1 MTLRQLI
8 NRLCG
13 FIPRGSVQFASGTA
27 AAAAAAADGT
37 DSASAASV
45 KPRFVTT
52 LRSCETTGD
61 IVLDVMT
68 TSQRYIESKPAARF
82 ADMEWQ
88 TPAVSDKFQSRFGRR
103 PGTSDSGD
111 TGLGTSASDSTE
123 DFCST
128 SSSPPF
134 QPIRSQ
140 IPIPTAH
147 VMPSTAGA
155 PASKP
160 QSSIQEDSL
169 SSEGHRSSSGSRTPS
184 GSTSKSS
191 SLSKS
196 ASSPNLDGQTGV
208 GNDLTGP
215 KADCLNRYRSL
226 VNGLDHSLFPSDHT
240 RVDEGHRF
248 DTPAVEPTL
257 NQSALLGGLCP
268 DVRLRLQT
276 TGIRDTTDCVSEAY
290 RGGME
295 HSYKVLPEARP
306 GVPGTAETSNQRG
319 SQAGAAGP
327 PGVYA
332 NPLSLQTQALLREH
346 SGSKVYEPLRQDRCS
361 DMSSMSSWQQ
371 QQQHKQ
377 QLESLRLQVEQMQ
390 LMSAGVGQYP
400 SLYSTPTHTESGKWD
415 ALVKASESLLKEKE
429 LIIERQKQHMTQLE
443 QRLRESELQVH
454 GALLGRG
461 ASYGDMCML
470 RLQEAQRENAFL
482 RAQFAERTDCAALEK
497 AEAERRLGA
506 VEAET
511 RRLHDSLKETC
522 DRHAEEMKKQEERI
536 RSRDKHINNLKKKCQ
551 KESELKRENQQRIE
565 TLERYLA
572 DLPTMEDYQSQNKQ
586 LLEAE
591 QHVTELQEKVRELE
605 VCLETTHS
613 QLREKDVFLE
623 EQKRRE
629 RDLLTTITD
638 MQQRVQQGLED
649 GARLPCLDA
658 EKLRGENAALREEQ
672 HRLKKVIEKQHRMME
687 QLGSQI
693 QALEEQISQ
702 EESSSQALREEVLVK
717 EQSVTE
723 LHTAMKELSAQNQ
736 ELMEQNLTLQEQ
748 MGDQDQRSSS
758 QASSALPPTETHLT
772 QRLHQEIASCL
783 SDLRS
788 LCSILTQRAQGQ
800 DPNLSL
806 LLGLNTLPQVPDQ
819 AENWMSP
826 EVLQK
831 KLVEAQQ
838 LRRDVEELRNVILDR
853 YAQDMGEN
861 CITQ

>member
-1 MTLRQLI
+1 
-8 NRLCG
+8 
-13 FIPRGSVQFASGTA
+13 
-27 AAAAAAADGT
+27 
-37 DSASAASV
+37 
-45 KPRFVTT
+45 
-52 LRSCETTGD
+52 
-61 IVLDVMT
+61 MT

-88 TPAVSDKFQSRFGRR
+88 TPAVSEKFQSRFGRR

-111 TGLGTSASDSTE
+111 TGLGTSASDSAE
-123 DFCST
+123 DYCSS
-128 SSSPPF
+128 SSSPSF

-147 VMPSTAGA
+147 VMPSTAGT

-160 QSSIQEDSL
+160 HSCVQEEFRSSVD
-169 SSEGHRSSSGSRTPS
+169 GHRSSSGSRTPS
-184 GSTSKSS
+184 ASTSKSS

-196 ASSPNLDGQTGV
+196 ASSPNLDAEAGV
-208 GNDLTGP
+208 GGEPVGP
-215 KADCLNRYRSL
+215 KPDCLSRYRSL
-226 VNGLDHSLFPSDHT
+226 VNGLDHSLFPTDHT
-240 RVDEGHRF
+240 RVDEGQRF
-248 DTPAVEPTL
+248 DTPTVEPTL

-268 DVRLRLQT
+268 DVRLRLQA
-276 TGIRDTTDCVSEAY
+276 TGIRDTPDCVSEAY

-306 GVPGTAETSNQRG
+306 GVPGSAETSNQRVG
-319 SQAGAAGP
+319 QPGAAGAAG
-327 PGVYA
+327 VYA
-332 NPLSLQTQALLREH
+332 SPLSLQTQALLREH
-346 SGSKVYEPLRQDRCS
+346 ACSKGYEPLRQDRCS
-361 DMSSMSSWQQ
+361 ELSSWQQQ

-390 LMSAGVGQYP
+390 LMGAGVGQYP
-400 SLYSTPTHTESGKWD
+400 SLYSTPVHPESGKWD

-429 LIIERQKQHMTQLE
+429 LIIERQKQHMSQLE

-461 ASYGDMCML
+461 ASFGDMCML

-482 RAQFAERTDCAALEK
+482 RAQFTERTDCAAMEK

-511 RRLHDSLKETC
+511 RRLTDSLKEASE
-522 DRHAEEMKKQEERI
+522 RHAEEMKKQEERI
-536 RSRDKHINNLKKKCQ
+536 RSRDKHISNLKKKCQ
-551 KESELKRENQQRIE
+551 KETELKRENQQRIE

-572 DLPTMEDYQSQNKQ
+572 DLPTLEDYQSQNKQ
-586 LLEAE
+586 LQEAE
-591 QHVTELQEKVRELE
+591 QQAAELQEKVKELE
-605 VCLETTHS
+605 ACLETTRS
-613 QLREKDVFLE
+613 QLREKDALLE

-649 GARLPCLDA
+649 GARLPSLDI
-658 EKLRGENAALREEQ
+658 EKLRGENGALRDEQ
-672 HRLKKVIEKQHRMME
+672 QRLKKVVEKQHRMME

-717 EQSVTE
+717 EQNVLE

-748 MGDQDQRSSS
+748 MSNSEQSSTN
-758 QASSALPPTETHLT
+758 QASCDLQPSGARLT
-772 QRLHQEIASCL
+772 QRLHTEIASCL

-806 LLGLNTLPQVPDQ
+806 LLGLTSPLPV
-819 AENWMSP
+819 AEQDEDWMSP

-831 KLVEAQQ
+831 KLAEAQQ

>member
-1 MTLRQLI
+1 
-8 NRLCG
+8 
-13 FIPRGSVQFASGTA
+13 
-27 AAAAAAADGT
+27 
-37 DSASAASV
+37 
-45 KPRFVTT
+45 
-52 LRSCETTGD
+52 
-61 IVLDVMT
+61 MT

-88 TPAVSDKFQSRFGRR
+88 TPAVSEKFQSRFGRR

-111 TGLGTSASDSTE
+111 TGLGTLASDSTE
-123 DFCST
+123 DFCSS
-128 SSSPPF
+128 SSSPSF

-160 QSSIQEDSL
+160 QSCAQEDCL
-169 SSEGHRSSSGSRTPS
+169 SSLEGHRSSSGSRTPS
-184 GSTSKSS
+184 GSASKSS

-196 ASSPNLDGQTGV
+196 ASSPNLDAQAGV
-208 GNDLTGP
+208 GGDPVGP
-215 KADCLNRYRSL
+215 KPDCLSRYRSL

-240 RVDEGHRF
+240 RLDEGQRF

-268 DVRLRLQT
+268 DIRLRLQT
-276 TGIRDTTDCVSEAY
+276 SGIRDSPDFMSEAY

-319 SQAGAAGP
+319 SQPGAAGS

-332 NPLSLQTQALLREH
+332 SPLSLQTQALLREH
-346 SGSKVYEPLRQDRCS
+346 TGSKGYEPLRQDRSCEL
-361 DMSSMSSWQQ
+361 SSWQQ

-377 QLESLRLQVEQMQ
+377 QLENLRLQLEQMQ
-390 LMSAGVGQYP
+390 LMGAGVGQYP
-400 SLYSTPTHTESGKWD
+400 SLYSNPVHSESGKWD

-429 LIIERQKQHMTQLE
+429 LIIERQKQHMAQLE

-482 RAQFAERTDCAALEK
+482 RAQFTERTDCVALEK

-511 RRLHDSLKETC
+511 RRVTDSLKETC
-522 DRHAEEMKKQEERI
+522 ERHAEEMKKQEERI

-551 KESELKRENQQRIE
+551 KEAELKRENQQRIE

-572 DLPTMEDYQSQNKQ
+572 DLPTLEDYQSQNKQ

-591 QHVTELQEKVRELE
+591 QQAGQLQEKVKELE
-605 VCLETTHS
+605 VCLETTCS
-613 QLREKDVFLE
+613 QLREKDAQLE

-649 GARLPCLDA
+649 GARLPSLDI
-658 EKLRGENAALREEQ
+658 EKLRGENNTLREEQ
-672 HRLKKVIEKQHRMME
+672 QRLKKVIEKQHRMME

-702 EESSSQALREEVLVK
+702 EESSSQALREEVLAK
-717 EQSVTE
+717 EQNVLE

-748 MGDQDQRSSS
+748 MSTPEQRSTN
-758 QASSALPPTETHLT
+758 QASSALQPAGARLT
-772 QRLHQEIASCL
+772 QRLHAEIASCL

-806 LLGLNTLPQVPDQ
+806 LLGLTSPPPV
-819 AENWMSP
+819 AEQDEDWMSP

>member
-1 MTLRQLI
+1 
-8 NRLCG
+8 
-13 FIPRGSVQFASGTA
+13 
-27 AAAAAAADGT
+27 
-37 DSASAASV
+37 
-45 KPRFVTT
+45 
-52 LRSCETTGD
+52 
-61 IVLDVMT
+61 MT
-68 TSQRYIESKPAARF
+68 TSQRYIESEPVARF

-88 TPAVSDKFQSRFGRR
+88 TPAVSEKFQSRFGSR

-123 DFCST
+123 DCCSS

-147 VMPSTAGA
+147 VMPSTAGP
-155 PASKP
+155 PASKTQP
-160 QSSIQEDSL
+160 FVQEDSL
-169 SSEGHRSSSGSRTPS
+169 SSEGHRSVSGSRTTS

-196 ASSPNLDGQTGV
+196 ASSPNLDAPAGV
-208 GNDLTGP
+208 GGDLAVP
-215 KADCLNRYRSL
+215 KPDCLSRYRSL

-240 RVDEGHRF
+240 RMDEGQRF

-257 NQSALLGGLCP
+257 NQSALLGGLGT

-276 TGIRDTTDCVSEAY
+276 AGIRDSSDCVSEAY
-290 RGGME
+290 RGSME
-295 HSYKVLPEARP
+295 HSYKALPDARP
-306 GVPGTAETSNQRG
+306 GVPGAAETSNQRLG
-319 SQAGAAGP
+319 QPGASGP

-346 SGSKVYEPLRQDRCS
+346 PGSKGYESLRQERCGE
-361 DMSSMSSWQQ
+361 MSSWQQ
-371 QQQHKQ
+371 QQQH
-377 QLESLRLQVEQMQ
+377 SLRLQMEQMQ
-390 LMSAGVGQYP
+390 LMSAGVGPYP
-400 SLYSTPTHTESGKWD
+400 SLYSTPT
-415 ALVKASESLLKEKE
+415 LIKANENLLKEKE
-429 LIIERQKQHMTQLE
+429 LIIDRQKQHMAQLE
-443 QRLRESELQVH
+443 QRLRDSELQVH
-454 GALLGRG
+454 GALLARG
-461 ASYGDMCML
+461 PSYGDMCML
-470 RLQEAQRENAFL
+470 RLQEAQRENVFL
-482 RAQFAERTDCAALEK
+482 RAQFAQRTDCVALEK

-511 RRLHDSLKETC
+511 RRLSDCLKETC
-522 DRHAEEMKKQEERI
+522 ERHAEEMKKQEERI
-536 RSRDKHINNLKKKCQ
+536 RSRDKHISNLKKKCQ

-572 DLPTMEDYQSQNKQ
+572 DLPTLEDYQSQNKQ
-586 LLEAE
+586 LQEAE
-591 QHVTELQEKVRELE
+591 QQAAQLQERVRELE
-605 VCLETTHS
+605 VCLEATHS
-613 QLREKDVFLE
+613 QLREKDAYVE
-623 EQKRRE
+623 EQRRRE

-649 GARLPCLDA
+649 GARLPSRDV
-658 EKLRGENAALREEQ
+658 ETLRGENGTLREEHQ
-672 HRLKKVIEKQHRMME
+672 RLKKVIEKQHRMME

-693 QALEEQISQ
+693 QALEEQLSQ
-702 EESSSQALREEVLVK
+702 EESSSQAVREEVLSK
-717 EQSVTE
+717 EQNALE
-723 LHTAMKELSAQNQ
+723 LRRAMKELSVQNQ

-748 MGDQDQRSSS
+748 MSDQEQKSSSSSSSS
-758 QASSALPPTETHLT
+758 QASSAPQPAGARLT
-772 QRLHQEIASCL
+772 QRLHVEIASCL

-800 DPNLSL
+800 NPNLSL
-806 LLGLNTLPQVPDQ
+806 LLGLTSPTSVSEQ
-819 AENWMSP
+819 AEDWMSP

-838 LRRDVEELRNVILDR
+838 LRRDAEELRNVILDR

>member
-1 MTLRQLI
+1 
-8 NRLCG
+8 
-13 FIPRGSVQFASGTA
+13 
-27 AAAAAAADGT
+27 
-37 DSASAASV
+37 
-45 KPRFVTT
+45 
-52 LRSCETTGD
+52 
-61 IVLDVMT
+61 MT

-88 TPAVSDKFQSRFGRR
+88 TPAVSEKFQSRFGRR
-103 PGTSDSGD
+103 PGTSESGD
-111 TGLGTSASDSTE
+111 TGLGTSASDSAE
-123 DFCST
+123 DFCSS
-128 SSSPPF
+128 SSSPSF

-160 QSSIQEDSL
+160 QSCVQEDCL
-169 SSEGHRSSSGSRTPS
+169 SSAEGHRSSSGSRTPS
-184 GSTSKSS
+184 GTTSKSS

-196 ASSPNLDGQTGV
+196 ASSPNLDAEVGMGGDPVGV
-208 GNDLTGP
+208 KP
-215 KADCLNRYRSL
+215 DCLSRYRSL
-226 VNGLDHSLFPSDHT
+226 VNGLDHSLFPTDHT
-240 RVDEGHRF
+240 RLDEGHRF

-268 DVRLRLQT
+268 DMRLRLQT
-276 TGIRDTTDCVSEAY
+276 GIRDTPDYVSEAY
-290 RGGME
+290 RGSLE

-306 GVPGTAETSNQRG
+306 GVPGTAEASNQRG
-319 SQAGAAGP
+319 GQ
-327 PGVYA
+327 PGVAGSAGVYTS
-332 NPLSLQTQALLREH
+332 PLSLQTQALLREH
-346 SGSKVYEPLRQDRCS
+346 AGSKGYEPLRQDRCS
-361 DMSSMSSWQQ
+361 ELPSWQQ

-377 QLESLRLQVEQMQ
+377 LESLRLQMEQMQ
-390 LMSAGVGQYP
+390 LMGGGMGQYP
-400 SLYSTPTHTESGKWD
+400 PLYSTPVHSESGKWD

-429 LIIERQKQHMTQLE
+429 LIIERQKQHMAQLE

-461 ASYGDMCML
+461 ASYGDMYLL

-482 RAQFAERTDCAALEK
+482 RAQFAERTDSVVLEK
-497 AEAERRLGA
+497 AEAERRLAA

-511 RRLHDSLKETC
+511 RRLTENLKEAC
-522 DRHAEEMKKQEERI
+522 ERHTEEMKKQEERI
-536 RSRDKHINNLKKKCQ
+536 RSRDKHISNLKKKCQ

-572 DLPTMEDYQSQNKQ
+572 DLPTLEDYQNQNKQ

-591 QHVTELQEKVRELE
+591 HQVTELEEKVKEME
-605 VCLETTHS
+605 ACLATTNS
-613 QLREKDVFLE
+613 QLKEKDAYLE

-649 GARLPCLDA
+649 GARLPSLDF
-658 EKLRGENAALREEQ
+658 EKLRGENNSLKEEQ
-672 HRLKKVIEKQHRMME
+672 QRLKKVIEKQHRMME
-687 QLGSQI
+687 QLGAQI

-702 EESSSQALREEVLVK
+702 EESSSQALREEVLAK
-717 EQSVTE
+717 EQNVLE
-723 LHTAMKELSAQNQ
+723 LHTAMKELSTQNQ

-748 MGDQDQRSSS
+748 MSDPEQKSTN
-758 QASSALPPTETHLT
+758 QASSVLQPAGANLT
-772 QRLHQEIASCL
+772 KRLHAEIASCL

-806 LLGLNTLPQVPDQ
+806 LLGLTSPPSV
-819 AENWMSP
+819 AEHSEDWMNP

-831 KLVEAQQ
+831 KLVEVQQ

>member
-1 MTLRQLI
+1 
-8 NRLCG
+8 
-13 FIPRGSVQFASGTA
+13 
-27 AAAAAAADGT
+27 
-37 DSASAASV
+37 
-45 KPRFVTT
+45 
-52 LRSCETTGD
+52 
-61 IVLDVMT
+61 MT

-88 TPAVSDKFQSRFGRR
+88 TPAVSEKFQSRFGRR

-123 DFCST
+123 DFCSS

-160 QSSIQEDSL
+160 QSCVQEDSL
-169 SSEGHRSSSGSRTPS
+169 SSVEGHRSSSGSRTPS

-196 ASSPNLDGQTGV
+196 ASSPNLDAQAGV
-208 GNDLTGP
+208 GGDLGGP
-215 KADCLNRYRSL
+215 KPDCLSRYRSL

-240 RVDEGHRF
+240 RVDEGQRF

-268 DVRLRLQT
+268 DVRLRLQAA
-276 TGIRDTTDCVSEAY
+276 GIRDTSDCVSEAY

-319 SQAGAAGP
+319 SQPGAAGS

-332 NPLSLQTQALLREH
+332 NPLSLQTQTLLREH
-346 SGSKVYEPLRQDRCS
+346 AGSKGYETLRQDRCS
-361 DMSSMSSWQQ
+361 EMSSWQQ

-400 SLYSTPTHTESGKWD
+400 SMYSTPTHSESGKWD

-470 RLQEAQRENAFL
+470 RLQEAQRENVFL
-482 RAQFAERTDCAALEK
+482 RAQFTERADCAALEK

-511 RRLHDSLKETC
+511 RRLTDSLKETC
-522 DRHAEEMKKQEERI
+522 ERHAEEMKKQEERI

-572 DLPTMEDYQSQNKQ
+572 DLPTLEDYQSQNKQ

-591 QHVTELQEKVRELE
+591 QQVAQLQEKVGELE
-605 VCLETTHS
+605 VCLETTRS
-613 QLREKDVFLE
+613 QLREKDAHLE

-649 GARLPCLDA
+649 GARLPSLDI
-658 EKLRGENAALREEQ
+658 EKLRGENNTLREEQ
-672 HRLKKVIEKQHRMME
+672 QRLKKVIEKQHRMME

-702 EESSSQALREEVLVK
+702 EENSSQALREEVLAK
-717 EQSVTE
+717 EQNMFE
-723 LHTAMKELSAQNQ
+723 LHTAMKELSSQNQ
-736 ELMEQNLTLQEQ
+736 ELMEQNLNLQEQ
-748 MGDQDQRSSS
+748 MSDPEQRSTS
-758 QASSALPPTETHLT
+758 QASSALQPAGARLT
-772 QRLHQEIASCL
+772 QRLHVEIASCL

-806 LLGLNTLPQVPDQ
+806 LLGLTSPPPVSEQ
-819 AENWMSP
+819 AEDWMSP

-853 YAQDMGEN
+853 YAQDMGDN